1 LISCGIL
8 RSLKGYERVKI
19 SRKYLSAKGLLRVI
33 HEEFKKITPHRE
45 LSPRSNPI
53 TLTDCLMSGVAVFG
67 LKFPSLLKFDESKN
81 ETRVKH
87 NLRTLYH
94 VQQSPS
100 DTYMRERCDEV
111 DPKEVRKVYKK
122 VLACVQRGKGLE
134 EFEYLDKHYLLPG
147 DGTGFF
153 TSSTTHCKNCC
164 VKHHNK
170 CHIKFILQLPVD
182 VSDYKKN
189 TYLLVKNPKQP
200 WEMYYINPDKQTI
213 KIEINAVTGLQE
225 ILLNKERKELS
236 RDEKSCA
243 TDRVTAYYRIDHP
256 EEQVTYYHNMF
267 CAAIVHPDKKIVLPL
282 APEPIMKTDGATKND
297 CERNA
302 SKRLYA
308 DARREHPHL
317 KFIVV
322 EDSLASN
329 VVHLTD
335 LKALDMRYIVGAKPG
350 DHKFLFD
357 LVKKSQCTEY
367 NHSTDDGTMHRY
379 RYINQVQLNNS
390 HPDFK
395 VNFVEYWEADKN
407 GETQHFSWVTDIEIT
422 NDNVYH
428 IMRGGRS
435 NWKIENNTFNTL
447 KNQDYHFSHN
457 FGHGYQNLSTVF
469 GMLMMLAFLVD
480 QVQELSC
487 HLFKKARAKFK
498 SRTSLWESI
507 RSIFKHYLVNS
518 WDDLFQ
524 GIANGYNEVVFVPNT
539 S

>member
-1 LISCGIL
+1 M
-8 RSLKGYERVKI
+8 
-19 SRKYLSAKGLLRVI
+19 SAQGLLSVI
-33 HEEFKKITPHRE
+33 HDQFKKIESPRE
-45 LSPRSNPI
+45 LAPRSNPI
-53 TLTDCLMSGVAVFG
+53 TLKDCLMSGLAVFG
-67 LKFPSLLKFDESKN
+67 LKFPSLLKFDESKDEKRIKN
-81 ETRVKH
+81 

-94 VQQSPS
+94 VEQTPC

-122 VLACVQRGKGLE
+122 VMACVQRGKGLE

-153 TSSTTHCKNCC
+153 TSNAVHCKNCC
-164 VKHHNK
+164 VKHHKK
-170 CHIKFILQLPVD
+170 CHIKFVFRLSED
-182 VSDYKKN
+182 VSHYKKN
-189 TYLLVKNPKQP
+189 TYLLVKNPKQT
-200 WEMYYINPDKQTI
+200 WEIYYISHDKKKT
-213 KIEINAVTGLQE
+213 KIEINSVAGLQE
-225 ILLNKERKELS
+225 ILLNKARKDLTK
-236 RDEKSCA
+236 DEKA
-243 TDRVTAYYRIDHP
+243 FVIDAVTSYYKIEHP
-256 EEQVTYYHNMF
+256 DEQITYYHNMF

-317 KFIVV
+317 KFIVI

-329 VVHLTD
+329 VPHLTD
-335 LKALDMRYIVGAKPG
+335 LKALDMRYIIGAKPG
-350 DHKFLFD
+350 NHKFLFD
-357 LVKKSQCTEY
+357 LVKKLQCTEY
-367 NHSTDDGTMHRY
+367 SHQTDDGTTHHY
-379 RYINQVQLNNS
+379 SYINQVQLNNS
-390 HPDFK
+390 HSDFK
-395 VNFVEYWEADKN
+395 VNFVEYLETDKN
-407 GETQHFSWVTDIEIT
+407 GEAQHFSWITDITIT
-422 NDNVYH
+422 NENVYH

-435 NWKIENNTFNTL
+435 NWRIENNAFNTL

-469 GMLMMLAFLVD
+469 GMLMMLAFFVD

-498 SRTSLWESI
+498 SRTSLWENI
-507 RSIFKHYLVNS
+507 RGLFRNYLINS

-524 GIANGYNEVVFVPNT
+524 GIANGYTEVIFTPNT